1 MDTAISA
8 NTDTDHTTIIL
19 NKDTKDDLKKLGQ
32 KGQTYDDLIQELIK
46 EWRKN
51 N

>member
-1 MDTAISA
+1 VDTAISA

-19 NKDTKDDLKKLGQ
+19 NEDTKDDLKKLGQ